1 MNAETTVP
9 FEWAVATQA
18 AGNSSLSG
26 DQYLVQPAGDR
37 VLLAVVD
44 GLGHGEKAAEVAD
57 MAIAVLRDHA
67 HEAPEALFQRCHRRL
82 IGSRGVVMS
91 LASVEVAGGRMT
103 WLGVGNVEGVLL
115 RADANRR
122 REAILLRG
130 GIVGY
135 RLPALHPTTLSLARG
150 DVLLLATDGLRS
162 AFAQDLDPGRSAAD
176 MAGDLLARYLRG
188 NDDAL
193 ILVARYLGPGP
204 GAP

>member
-1 MNAETTVP
+1 MSAGSQVP
-9 FEWAVATQA
+9 FEWATAVQA
-18 AGNSSLSG
+18 ASNDPFSG
-26 DQYLVQPAGDR
+26 DQYLVQPSGER
-37 VLLAVVD
+37 VLLAVID
-44 GLGHGEKAAEVAD
+44 GLGHGEKAAEVAE

-67 HEAPEALFQRCHRRL
+67 HEPPEELFRRCHRRL
-82 IGSRGVVMS
+82 VGTRGVVMS
-91 LASVEVAGGRMT
+91 LASVDVADGCLT

-115 RADANRR
+115 RADPGQR

-135 RLPALHPTTLSLARG
+135 RLPALRPTTIALTRG

-162 AFAQDLDPGRSAAD
+162 AFAQDVPPGCSAAQ
-176 MAGDLLARYLRG
+176 MANDLLARYLRG

-193 ILVARYLGPGP
+193 ILVARYLGAEP

>member
-1 MNAETTVP
+1 
-9 FEWAVATQA
+9 
-18 AGNSSLSG
+18 
-26 DQYLVQPAGDR
+26 
-37 VLLAVVD
+37 
-44 GLGHGEKAAEVAD
+44 

-67 HEAPEALFQRCHRRL
+67 HEPPEALFQRCHRRL

-91 LASVEVAGGRMT
+91 LASVDVADGRLT
-103 WLGVGNVEGVLL
+103 WLGVGNVEGILL
-115 RADANRR
+115 RADVSQR

-135 RLPALHPTTLSLARG
+135 RLPALHPTTISLARG

-162 AFAQDLDPGRSAAD
+162 AFARDIQPGRSAAE
-176 MAGDLLARYLRG
+176 MADELLARYLRG

-193 ILVARYLGPGP
+193 ILVARYLGAEP